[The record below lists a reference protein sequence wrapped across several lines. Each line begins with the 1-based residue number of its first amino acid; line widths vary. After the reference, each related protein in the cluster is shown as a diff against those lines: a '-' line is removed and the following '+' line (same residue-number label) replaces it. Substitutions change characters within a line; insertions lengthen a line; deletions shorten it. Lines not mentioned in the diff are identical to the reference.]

1 MDEAKKTQE
10 FVTTNIRAR
19 EFIEVI
25 RNRPAMWIGGVDS
38 VGFHYLLFELVENV
52 IREFQYNSA
61 SKLKVIINTDNS
73 IKIADNGSG
82 ISLKKF
88 ASQKQRSV
96 LEIYLTQIHFN
107 IPEINK
113 KQFPHQGLGL
123 VVVNALSENLVVN
136 VYQDGYRWSVVCQQG
151 NIIQPLK
158 RHEKTEQTG
167 TEITFKPDR
176 EIFQDCKFDS
186 ELIINRLREI
196 AFLNAGLEIDF
207 EDQRENL
214 SEYFHYEN
222 GLTDFVK
229 FLNEDEHVLYDEP
242 FEIYENLS
250 ELETEISIA
259 FQNIIADQG
268 SVAGFVCDH
277 HTQEGG
283 THILGFLKGLCQAIS
298 EYGRPHGLISGE
310 PPTFNDCVFG
320 VSAVICYNVPNPSY
334 ESPSKS
340 YLGNQKVIDLVCGVT
355 EKHLSRYFLEHPE
368 IAEQIVSRAVFHQ
381 SQRRMLN
388 S

>member
-1 MDEAKKTQE
+1 MKTPMIYTTENIRVIE
-10 FVTTNIRAR
+10 FV
-19 EFIEVI
+19 EVI
-25 RNRPAMWIGGVDS
+25 RNRPAMWTGGVDS

-61 SKLKVIINTDNS
+61 SKLKVTINTDNS

-96 LEIYLTQIHFN
+96 LEIDLTQIDFN

-113 KQFPHQGLGL
+113 KRSFPHQGLGL

-158 RHEKTEQTG
+158 RHEKTQQTG

-176 EIFQDCKFDS
+176 EIFLDCKFDS
-186 ELIINRLREI
+186 ELIVNRLREL
-196 AFLNAGLEIDF
+196 AFLKAGLEIEF
-207 EDQRENL
+207 EDQRKNF
-214 SEYFHYEN
+214 SKNFHSKN

-229 FLNEDEHVLYDEP
+229 FLNKDEQVLYDEP
-242 FEIYENLS
+242 FEIYENLR
-250 ELETEISIA
+250 ELETEIHIA
-259 FQNIIADQG
+259 FQNIIANEG

-277 HTQEGG
+277 HNKEGG
-283 THILGFLKGLCQAIS
+283 THILGFFKGLSQTIS
-298 EYGRPHGLISGE
+298 EYGQRHGLISGE
-310 PPTFNDCVFG
+310 PPSFDDCVFG
-320 VSAVICYNVPNPSY
+320 VSAVVCYNVTNPMY

-340 YLGNQKVIDLVCGVT
+340 YLGNQKVIDLVCGIT
-355 EKHLSRYFLEHPE
+355 EKHLSHYFSEHPE